1 MASADKEQELEEQL
15 LEAGNKLVDP
25 PSSVEELLQLLDRV
39 ESCLSRVEQS
49 PSKSMQNAL
58 SPSLKALIADTL
70 LGHPD
75 VDVKVAVA
83 SCISE
88 ITRITAPEAPY
99 DDDQM
104 KEVFRLIVSSFENL
118 HDKLSQSY
126 TKRTV
131 ILETV
136 SKVRSC
142 VVMLDLE
149 CDDLI
154 LEMFQHFFKAIR
166 DHHPK
171 NVFSSMETIM
181 ILVLEESED
190 ISLDLLSPIL
200 ASVKKDNEEVLPIAR
215 RLGENV
221 LESCATRLRPYLRQA
236 VNTLGI
242 SLDDY
247 SNVLASICQD
257 TSGSLEQNDACVTSD
272 HVEDANK
279 SGKEPVEESVQV
291 DRENLKE
298 AAPPQQDNSVGDM
311 SPKSVMSNGI
321 AQAGED
327 DAMVDPKSLKTHDD
341 TDCPVQ
347 SEGIN
352 ISCSEEPNDVDTEKV
367 DNNEEKV
374 DNNEEKV
381 DNNEEKVDN
390 NDEKVDNNDERVDN
404 NEKIDNNDDKI
415 GNSEQKPEKSTK
427 RRGRKP
433 SSSKL
438 SEPSKGSNLANKKE
452 AEKMIDSE
460 SDRKEVPNSP
470 HEDDCVEAA
479 GPSENDKENDAKISS
494 PKAGDG
500 ESDAVASPS
509 PSESIH
515 NEDRSKKRGR
525 SKKMENS
532 AKEVDTGAEI
542 VSKKVSDGKS
552 DSEAKPLRPSAKK
565 GTGHT
570 SVKKT
575 TVVNTVKRGSEA
587 TSDPP
592 DGKKHPAKKAEDRN
606 KVGVGSSSTQL
617 EDKKKKGRGKVTS
630 GKGLAKSSAMDEDME
645 MVSSP
650 KSATK
655 STKDNHLEETPK
667 TNLKRKR
674 TPGKENMPDTIKYD
688 GDLVGKRVKVW
699 WPDDEMFYEGV
710 VSYYY
715 PSPHKRHQIVYDDGD
730 EEILVL
736 KEERWD
742 FIGTGV
748 DSDRGEGT
756 DHTSPVASADL
767 LPKKKGKTSAGEFKK
782 EGKRGSSKSGGASSS
797 KSKGVSVKSGKSK
810 DGSKAS
816 RKSKDSKTSVKSEDE
831 VSRKSKDHSPKSG
844 GSKSIDASQK
854 RKSKNMD
861 SSKISKSKDDVSTP
875 KSSAKSKQETSK
887 TGKSKQETSKTA
899 SSSKAKST
907 KSSGKSN
914 TNGMGKVKSNLLK
927 TADSEIEQ
935 SEDSMKELEYTK
947 GKTSSSSK
955 AGNEVKSGKKRGRN

>member
-1 MASADKEQELEEQL
+1 MQ
-15 LEAGNKLVDP
+15 
-25 PSSVEELLQLLDRV
+25 RV

-200 ASVKKDNEEVLPIAR
+200 ASVKKDNEDVLPIAR

-327 DAMVDPKSLKTHDD
+327 DAMVDPKSLKKHDD
-341 TDCPVQ
+341 TDCPAQ
-347 SEGIN
+347 SE
-352 ISCSEEPNDVDTEKV
+352 
-367 DNNEEKV
+367 
-374 DNNEEKV
+374 
-381 DNNEEKVDN
+381 
-390 NDEKVDNNDERVDN
+390 VDN

-433 SSSKL
+433 SYSKL

-470 HEDDCVEAA
+470 HEDDCVEAV

-532 AKEVDTGAEI
+532 AKEVDT
-542 VSKKVSDGKS
+542 
-552 DSEAKPLRPSAKK
+552 EAKPLRPSAKK

-617 EDKKKKGRGKVTS
+617 EDKKKKGRGKVTT

-955 AGNEVKSGKKRGRN
+955 AGSEVKSGKKRGRN

>member
-1 MASADKEQELEEQL
+1 MEEARNNAPMAFADKEQELEEQL
-15 LEAGNKLVDP
+15 LEAGNKLLDP
-25 PSSVEELLQLLDRV
+25 PSSVDELLLLLDRV

-58 SPSLKALIADTL
+58 SPSLKALIADAL
-70 LGHPD
+70 LGHAD

-118 HDKLSQSY
+118 HDKSSRSY
-126 TKRTV
+126 KKRTS

-154 LEMFQHFFKAIR
+154 LEMFRHFFKAIR

-171 NVFSSMETIM
+171 NVFSSMETVM
-181 ILVLEESED
+181 ILVLEDSED

-200 ASVKKDNEEVLPIAR
+200 ASIKKDNEEDLSIAR
-215 RLGENV
+215 RLGESV

-242 SLDDY
+242 SLGDY
-247 SNVLASICQD
+247 SNVLSSICQD
-257 TSGSLEQNDACVTSD
+257 TSGSSEQNDACVTSD
-272 HVEDANK
+272 CVEDKKN
-279 SGKEPVEESVQV
+279 SGKEPAEESIQV
-291 DRENLKE
+291 DGEYLKE

-327 DAMVDPKSLKTHDD
+327 DAMVAPNALKKKHDD
-341 TDCPVQ
+341 TDCTAK

-352 ISCSEEPNDVDTEKV
+352 ISGSEEANDLDA
-367 DNNEEKV
+367 
-374 DNNEEKV
+374 
-381 DNNEEKVDN
+381 EKVDN
-390 NDEKVDNNDERVDN
+390 NDEKVDNNDEKVDKN
-404 NEKIDNNDDKI
+404 DEKVN
-415 GNSEQKPEKSTK
+415 NSEQKPEKSTK

-438 SEPSKGSNLANKKE
+438 SEPSKGSNVANEKE
-452 AEKMIDSE
+452 AEKLVDSE
-460 SDRKEVPNSP
+460 SVRKEVPNS
-470 HEDDCVEAA
+470 HDDDCVGAA
-479 GPSENDKENDAKISS
+479 GPSENVKENDAKISS

-500 ESDAVASPS
+500 ESDAVALS

-515 NEDRSKKRGR
+515 DENRLKKRGR

-532 AKEVDTGAEI
+532 AKEVATGAEI
-542 VSKKVSDGKS
+542 VSKKVSDGTS
-552 DSEAKPLRPSAKK
+552 DSEAKPLRSSAKK
-565 GTGHT
+565 GMGHS
-570 SVKKT
+570 SVKKA
-575 TVVNTVKRGSEA
+575 TVVKKGSEA
-587 TSDPP
+587 TTSDPP
-592 DGKKHPAKKAEDRN
+592 DEKKIPSKKAEDRN
-606 KVGVGSSSTQL
+606 KGGGGSSSRQL
-617 EDKKKKGRGKVTS
+617 VDKKKKGRGKVTS
-630 GKGLAKSSAMDEDME
+630 GKGLAKSSAMDEDKE

-650 KSATK
+650 KSAAK
-655 STKDNHLEETPK
+655 STKDEHLEETPK
-667 TNLKRKR
+667 PNLKRKR
-674 TPGKENMPDTIKYD
+674 TPGKENMAGTIKYD
-688 GDLVGKRVKVW
+688 EQLVGKRVKVW
-699 WPDDEMFYEGV
+699 WPEDEMYYAGV

-715 PSPHKRHQIVYDDGD
+715 PSPHNRHQIVYDDGD
-730 EEILVL
+730 EEILIL
-736 KEERWD
+736 KEEQWH
-742 FIGTGV
+742 FIGTGA
-748 DSDRGEGT
+748 DADREEET
-756 DHTSPVASADL
+756 DHTNPVESADL
-767 LPKKKGKTSAGEFKK
+767 QPKKKGKTSAGEFKK
-782 EGKRGSSKSGGASSS
+782 EGKKDSSKSGGASSS
-797 KSKGVSVKSGKSK
+797 KSKGVSTKSGKSK

-816 RKSKDSKTSVKSEDE
+816 RKPKDSKTSVKYEDE
-831 VSRKSKDHSPKSG
+831 VGRKSKDHSLKSG
-844 GSKSIDASQK
+844 GSKYIDVSGK

-861 SSKISKSKDDVSTP
+861 SSKISKSKDDVSSP

-887 TGKSKQETSKTA
+887 TGKSKQEASKTA

-907 KSSGKSN
+907 KSGGKSN
-914 TNGMGKVKSNLLK
+914 TNGTGKVKSNLLK
-927 TADSEIEQ
+927 IEDSENEH
-935 SEDSMKELEYTK
+935 SENSMKELEDTK

-955 AGNEVKSGKKRGRN
+955 VGSEAKSGKKRGRN